1 MNASLIADVVTLS
14 AQATKADNAYNAA
27 QYAQAA
33 LSIAQAATSLHYV
46 EHQTPS
52 GQLAPAPVAPI
63 PAITARIKG
72 YRQLSAEEQSLI
84 NEGKELAELC
94 GKFIERLR
102 RHPQAKPE
110 QALTRPEGDALVP
123 IDQRWVSI
131 GATHLQEGWMA
142 VIRGIAQ
149 PTTF

>member
-1 MNASLIADVVTLS
+1 MSDLIHLIQTAQIRAGEEVVMANL
-14 AQATKADNAYNAA
+14 DP
-27 QYAQAA
+27 A
-33 LSIAQAATSLHYV
+33 LRT
-46 EHQTPS
+46 ETPN
-52 GQLAPAPVAPI
+52 PNPI